1 MPVPKT
7 QSDTML
13 STQMD
18 SKEWEYQ
25 IFPQNLL
32 DEHFLDMR
40 FLDFGSCLDD
50 NLTSSFTSDNIDLT
64 DILSSPAS
72 PKYQIRNHD
81 CMWSGTC
88 VDENHPSK
96 KKGMSMCHRISA
108 ATTSTM
114 SQQSQHQQQINDTF
128 VNSSTQQYNNNNHQ
142 QRAIAESINN
152 KYTATKAIM
161 TPTLMKTIA
170 PSSSSSSTSSLFIN
184 TRVNTNT
191 AHFRIN
197 QNNSKCIDHK
207 DFDSIISPSGLR
219 PDTPLSLGDDHLPDF
234 RQHIDLTPC
243 PSGNRMKFN
252 DPHSTKMI
260 NLLREHLEDS
270 DTSSLVPQILQNQSK
285 HQDLT
290 EILTELTYLSDYEDA
305 QDNSSNVDM
314 DEEMTDEGID
324 MRMRTSY
331 NNKSH
336 QQAST
341 SSTRTISHHE
351 FISDHSYTLTQR
363 SKEYYND
370 LGVCTPSDS
379 DGESQLFLL
388 YIHFIYFKISSLN
401 MILLHNETH
410 RIR

>member
-1 MPVPKT
+1 MPVPKFQT
-7 QSDTML
+7 DTML
-13 STQMD
+13 STHIETNPWD
-18 SKEWEYQ
+18 NN
-25 IFPQNLL
+25 IFPPSVLL
-32 DEHFLDMR
+32 DEDFNEMKFLD
-40 FLDFGSCLDD
+40 LDNFGESIL
-50 NLTSSFTSDNIDLT
+50 NSFTSENIDFT

-96 KKGMSMCHRISA
+96 KRRMCHRIAMSS
-108 ATTSTM
+108 TSTASNIIS
-114 SQQSQHQQQINDTF
+114 SQQSQQINDTF
-128 VNSSTQQYNNNNHQ
+128 VNSNTQQNNHN
-142 QRAIAESINN
+142 QRAIVESINN
-152 KYTATKAIM
+152 KYTGTKAIM

-170 PSSSSSSTSSLFIN
+170 PSSSSSLYVN

-197 QNNSKCIDHK
+197 HINNNNKTTSIDNK

-219 PDTPLSLGDDHLPDF
+219 PDTPLSLGDDLPDF
-234 RQHIDLTPC
+234 KHIDLTPC

-270 DTSSLVPQILQNQSK
+270 DASLVPQILQNQSK

-324 MRMRTSY
+324 MRAPY
-331 NNKSH
+331 NKSH

-341 SSTRTISHHE
+341 SSMRTITHHE
-351 FISDHSYTLTQR
+351 FISDHSYTLKQR

-379 DGESQLFLL
+379 DGESYNFL
-388 YIHFIYFKISSLN
+388 YFIFF
-401 MILLHNETH
+401 
-410 RIR
+410 